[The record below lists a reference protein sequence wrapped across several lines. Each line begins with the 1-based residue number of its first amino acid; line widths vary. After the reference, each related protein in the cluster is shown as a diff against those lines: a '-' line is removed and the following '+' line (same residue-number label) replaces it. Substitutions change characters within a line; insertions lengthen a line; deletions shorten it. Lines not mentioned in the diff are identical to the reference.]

1 MKKFFILI
9 TLLSLSLV
17 SCEFFEDSQEN
28 DSAIHEHNHDDHDG
42 HDDHDDHDD

>member
-17 SCEFFEDSQEN
+17 SCEFFEESLEN
-28 DSAIHEHNHDDHDG
+28 DSAI